1 MKILNFGSVNIDI
14 TYRVPHFVR
23 PGETLSARSVTRN
36 AGGKGFNQ
44 SVALAR
50 AGCEVCHAG
59 HIGEDG
65 AFLLDLCAKYGI
77 RTDDLTMVSV
87 PTGNAVIQVDDDGAN
102 CIMLYGGAN
111 QAMDIGF
118 VGQVLSHFEK
128 GDMIV
133 LQNEINCMN
142 EIMQMAHD
150 AGLMIAIN
158 PAPMNDA
165 VSKEALKLA
174 DWIIL
179 NETEAEE
186 LTETEEVFTEELAEA
201 GEVFTEELT
210 EAGDTYTEALE
221 KADDVLVKKLEKADE
236 VLVRELPLADEV
248 FTKELADA
256 KETLAEDPAE
266 EIAAEE
272 ALRLEREYRRTLGR
286 MYRDLSPEMQQMV
299 GATIRSA
306 YDIDK
311 QRGHLLSQQEEEYNR
326 EENGDY

>member
-50 AGCEVCHAG
+50 AGCKVCHAG

-186 LTETEEVFTEELAEA
+186 LTGEKDPKDQLDKLSEMFPASSFLLTLGVRGSICKTTDGIFTQGACKVDA
-201 GEVFTEELT
+201 VDTT
-210 EAGDTYTEALE
+210 AAGDTFAG
-221 KADDVLVKKLEKADE
+221 
-236 VLVRELPLADEV
+236 
-248 FTKELADA
+248 FF
-256 KETLAEDPAE
+256 LAELTAGAAPDKALLTATRASALAVMKQGAAQSIPSMEEVRACTLTPAE
-266 EIAAEE
+266 F
-272 ALRLEREYRRTLGR
+272 
-286 MYRDLSPEMQQMV
+286 SW
-299 GATIRSA
+299 
-306 YDIDK
+306 
-311 QRGHLLSQQEEEYNR
+311 N
-326 EENGDY
+326 